1 MKISFTTDVFGKKVV
16 DDSVFCRIEL
26 PDGANY
32 KEFSVSNEIIKS
44 GKAFVDYTHLRDRYP
59 VEIKQKWVT
68 NGNVSYGM
76 IGLTSAADSGRT
88 SRLEVVGVNKN
99 FATIINGWNDG
110 KCIKAKGMK
119 PKKKYTFKFYGKL
132 KVDNPALDAPDGITV
147 EGNPAVFK
155 NVEMGPAVKPVIKSI
170 KVSNVKVTKYFN
182 YSEWRYKYKT
192 KFTVTVTLGKKP
204 KGAKGIQ
211 LTTTVQGIS
220 SYKTI
225 KGKKNT
231 FTANFNWD
239 APVSLEGRTASF
251 KVKTYNNAKYKAY
264 SYDSKPKKVKIK

>member
-1 MKISFTTDVFGKKVV
+1 MKKGRILRLMFILAVTTIMIAATAVVASAATVNKNDADYKYSKTYDNGVKISFTTDVFGKKVV

-76 IGLTSAADSGRT
+76 IGLSAGGGLYLGTFKLKVYVETPDKDEMIEVAFLSDFAARPVDMKITTYPNKFNINSINVSAADSGRT

-132 KVDNPALDAPDGITV
+132 
-147 EGNPAVFK
+147 
-155 NVEMGPAVKPVIKSI
+155 
-170 KVSNVKVTKYFN
+170 
-182 YSEWRYKYKT
+182 
-192 KFTVTVTLGKKP
+192 
-204 KGAKGIQ
+204 
-211 LTTTVQGIS
+211 
-220 SYKTI
+220 
-225 KGKKNT
+225 
-231 FTANFNWD
+231 
-239 APVSLEGRTASF
+239 
-251 KVKTYNNAKYKAY
+251 
-264 SYDSKPKKVKIK
+264 